1 MVTASE
7 YILQV
12 EEKMHQANLT
22 SLEILKTLRDREQE
36 IGRLNTEVNTL
47 KAYVLDL
54 KARIAVYIP
63 MKGDTVDRK
72 LAEYINNFP
81 DRSQLKIMFIRES
94 AGVYEYGSKRVG
106 VKVEGNKI
114 FVKVGGGFLSIDEFI
129 D

>member
-36 IGRLNTEVNTL
+36 IGRLNIEVNTL

>member
-1 MVTASE
+1 M
-7 YILQV
+7 
-12 EEKMHQANLT
+12 
-22 SLEILKTLRDREQE
+22 
-36 IGRLNTEVNTL
+36 
-47 KAYVLDL
+47 LDL

>member
-36 IGRLNTEVNTL
+36 IGRLNVEVNTL